1 VNSDGSAVYLTV
13 NKFSDILGK
22 IIPLL
27 DKYPLF
33 LSGSYASIKARS

>member
-1 VNSDGSAVYLTV
+1 MENDISSAE
-13 NKFSDILGK
+13 KK
-22 IIPLL
+22 IIPFF